1 MNIISP
7 LRIAFTTCDD
17 IFDAGGVSTSIT
29 RIASGLSTNYNA
41 QVDIL
46 MLHSNQHAEFNPR
59 GRNGIIKLNACTLNL
74 RNHIYLAALK
84 PDAKPREA
92 EAHSAISRWKH
103 IAVSKSTPLWM
114 PLHCTLSAEKYTMAQ
129 LPNFLQLFHTP
140 CSTLS
145 RVVPVFD
152 S

>member
-1 MNIISP
+1 MNITRP
-7 LRIAFTTCDD
+7 LRLALTTCDN
-17 IFDAGGVSTSIT
+17 IFDAGGVSASII
-29 RIASGLSTNYNA
+29 RIARGISTNYNA

-74 RNHIYLAALK
+74 RNHIYMAALK

-103 IAVSKSTPLWM
+103 IASIKMQPCIYCRSTHELGQP
-114 PLHCTLSAEKYTMAQ
+114 
-129 LPNFLQLFHTP
+129 
-140 CSTLS
+140 
-145 RVVPVFD
+145 
-152 S
+152 